1 MTNRLRGLVNRGSR
15 SPVGEAAD
23 QDESTVTIAALDIT
37 FFIDFK
43 PDARMAERGG
53 HIARAIASDSH
64 AIHAKDFRWLVH
76 EARLAMRLAVV

>member
-1 MTNRLRGLVNRGSR
+1 MTNRLRALVNRRST
-15 SPVGEAAD
+15 SPVGGAAD
-23 QDESTVTIAALDIT
+23 QNEPTITIAAFNIT

-43 PDARMAERGG
+43 PDARMPERGG
-53 HIARAIASDSH
+53 DIARAIASDSH